1 MCGGGPKGPSEED
14 KKAAEQRHQEN
25 LALQKEQM
33 EEQKRQFELSRADHQ
48 ARYQEQKA
56 TAKAAPPPPPEKTA
70 GVAAPA
76 LDSKRWARGGGKR
89 QFTNKPDKPGK
100 APTPTRSSAHS
111 AKSLYI
117 PT

>member
-1 MCGGGPKGPSEED
+1 MCGGGGRSNNDEAKE
-14 KKAAEQRHQEN
+14 AAEKRHQEN

-33 EEQKRQFELSRADHQ
+33 EEQKRQFEVSRQDNQ
-48 ARYQEQKA
+48 VRYREQKA
-56 TAKAAPPPPPEKTA
+56 QAQAAPPPPPEKTA

-76 LDSKRWARGGGKR
+76 LDSKRWAKGGGKR
-89 QFTNKPDKPGK
+89 QYTNPPVKQTK
-100 APTPTRSSAHS
+100 TPTKSSAHA

>member
-14 KKAAEQRHQEN
+14 KKKSEQRHQEN
-25 LALQKEQM
+25 LALQKEEM
-33 EEQKRQFELSRADHQ
+33 EEQKRQFEISRADNQ

-76 LDSKRWARGGGKR
+76 LDSGRFAKGGGKK
-89 QFTNKPDKPGK
+89 QFTN
-100 APTPTRSSAHS
+100 TPTSTPTKSSSHD

>member
-1 MCGGGPKGPSEED
+1 MCGGGGGGSNEEA
-14 KKAAEQRHQEN
+14 KKDAEKRHQEN

-33 EEQKRQFELSRADHQ
+33 EEQKRQFELSRADNQ
-48 ARYQEQKA
+48 ARYAEQKA
-56 TAKAAPPPPPEKTA
+56 QSQAAPPPPPEKTA

-76 LDSKRWARGGGKR
+76 LDSKRWAKGGGKK
-89 QFTNKPDKPGK
+89 QLTNPVKQATTATK
-100 APTPTRSSAHS
+100 SSAHA

>member
-1 MCGGGPKGPSEED
+1 MCGGGGGGSNEQARED
-14 KKAAEQRHQEN
+14 AEKRHQEN

-33 EEQKRQFELSRADHQ
+33 EEQKRQFELSRADNQ
-48 ARYQEQKA
+48 ARYREQKA
-56 TAKAAPPPPPEKTA
+56 QAQAAPPPPPEKTA

-76 LDSKRWARGGGKR
+76 LDSKRWAKGGGKR
-89 QFTNKPDKPGK
+89 QYTNPPVKQATTATK
-100 APTPTRSSAHS
+100 SSAHA

>member
-1 MCGGGPKGPSEED
+1 MCGGGGGGSSNDQAMED
-14 KKAAEQRHQEN
+14 AEKRHQEN

-33 EEQKRQFELSRADHQ
+33 EEQKRQFELSRADNQ
-48 ARYQEQKA
+48 ARYDEQKA
-56 TAKAAPPPPPEKTA
+56 QAQADPPPPPEETA

-76 LDSKRWARGGGKR
+76 LDSKRWAKGGGKK
-89 QFTNKPDKPGK
+89 QFTN
-100 APTPTRSSAHS
+100 TPVKQAAVTKSSSHD

>member
-14 KKAAEQRHQEN
+14 KKKADEKHAEN
-25 LALQKEQM
+25 IALQKEQM
-33 EEQKRQFELSRADHQ
+33 EEQKKQFEITRADNL
-48 ARYQEQKA
+48 ARYNEQKA
-56 TAKAAPPPPPEKTA
+56 QSQAAPPPPPEKTA

-76 LDSKRWARGGGKR
+76 LDSKRWAKGGGKK
-89 QFTNKPDKPGK
+89 QYTNPPVKQTK
-100 APTPTRSSAHS
+100 TPTKSSAHA

>member
-1 MCGGGPKGPSEED
+1 MCGGGGGSNEKA
-14 KKAAEQRHQEN
+14 KKDAEKRHQEN

-33 EEQKRQFELSRADHQ
+33 EEQKRQFELTRADNQ
-48 ARYQEQKA
+48 ARYAEQKA
-56 TAKAAPPPPPEKTA
+56 QSQAAPPPPPEKTA

-76 LDSKRWARGGGKR
+76 LDSKRWAKGGGKR
-89 QFTNKPDKPGK
+89 QYIIPPVKQTK
-100 APTPTRSSAHS
+100 TPTKSSAHA

>member
-1 MCGGGPKGPSEED
+1 MCGGGGGGSNDQAMED
-14 KKAAEQRHQEN
+14 AEKRHQEN

-33 EEQKRQFELSRADHQ
+33 EEQKRQFELSRADNQ

-56 TAKAAPPPPPEKTA
+56 TAQAAPPPPPEKTA

-76 LDSKRWARGGGKR
+76 LDSKRWAKGGGKR
-89 QFTNKPDKPGK
+89 QYTNPLDK
-100 APTPTRSSAHS
+100 APTPTKSSAHA

>member
-1 MCGGGPKGPSEED
+1 MCGGGGGGSNDKAMED
-14 KKAAEQRHQEN
+14 AEKRHQEN

-33 EEQKRQFELSRADHQ
+33 EGQKRQFELTRADNQ
-48 ARYQEQKA
+48 ARYNEQKA
-56 TAKAAPPPPPEKTA
+56 QSKAAPPPPPEKTA

-76 LDSKRWARGGGKR
+76 LDSKRWAKGGGKK
-89 QFTNKPDKPGK
+89 QYTNPPVKQATTATK
-100 APTPTRSSAHS
+100 SSAHA

>member
-1 MCGGGPKGPSEED
+1 MCGGGGGGSND
-14 KKAAEQRHQEN
+14 QAKKDAEKRHQEN

-33 EEQKRQFELSRADHQ
+33 EEQKRQFELSRADNQ
-48 ARYQEQKA
+48 ARYAEQKA
-56 TAKAAPPPPPEKTA
+56 QSQAAPPPPPEKTA

-76 LDSKRWARGGGKR
+76 LDSKRWAKCGGKK
-89 QFTNKPDKPGK
+89 QYTNPPDK
-100 APTPTRSSAHS
+100 APTPTKSSAHA

>member
-1 MCGGGPKGPSEED
+1 MCGGGGGGSNEQA
-14 KKAAEQRHQEN
+14 KKDAEKRHEEN

-33 EEQKRQFELSRADHQ
+33 EEQKRQFELSRADNQ
-48 ARYQEQKA
+48 ARYREQKA
-56 TAKAAPPPPPEKTA
+56 ESKAAPPPPPEKTA

-76 LDSKRWARGGGKR
+76 LDSKRWAKGGGKR
-89 QFTNKPDKPGK
+89 QYTNPPVKQAK
-100 APTPTRSSAHS
+100 APTKSSAHA

>member
-1 MCGGGPKGPSEED
+1 MCGGGGRSNNDEAME
-14 KKAAEQRHQEN
+14 AAEKRHQEN

-33 EEQKRQFELSRADHQ
+33 EEQKRQFELSRADNE
-48 ARYQEQKA
+48 ARYREQKA
-56 TAKAAPPPPPEKTA
+56 QAQAAPPPPPEKTA

-76 LDSKRWARGGGKR
+76 LDSKRWAKGGGKR
-89 QFTNKPDKPGK
+89 QYTNPPVKQATTATK
-100 APTPTRSSAHS
+100 SSAHA